1 MGLNFFENITHLNY
15 EFAKLPLI
23 LLIPFLFFSCDVTRK
38 FKNNEFLISNQSIL
52 SGDTLVRNKELYRRL
67 SQQTNSKLLGFP
79 LKLQIYNLA
88 QTNPENNFISWF
100 EKRENR
106 EKRLVT
112 LLSKRQVIQLKKS
125 WINAN
130 NSIKKTGEAPIL
142 LDIYKTE
149 NSLKRLKSW
158 YWNHGWFN
166 AEAEYEL
173 KKDSVAKTVEI
184 DYKVTPGPLYIIDTI
199 SENIESV
206 AADSLYQLIKKNN
219 RVKVGKPYNTDEFN
233 ADRDYINNYFRNH
246 GLFHFEKEFIS
257 YYADTLDNNQKINLE
272 LNISNRLENVKD
284 TVASIP
290 FKVHKISEVNVF
302 ADYDGVSNKVVDS
315 VIYKNANVYNF
326 GNLKLNPRVLSDFIF
341 IKKDSVYRDIDRART
356 NNRISETRI
365 FKYPNILYQED
376 PRDSTGTGLIANILL
391 TPKERFSTSFSI
403 DVSQSN
409 IQQFGIGFNTS
420 VLSRNVFR
428 GAETLELS
436 GRGNFGASR
445 DLGSSK
451 DQFLDI
457 LEYGADLRLNFPR
470 IIFPFSMKNII
481 KNTMSPFT
489 TASVG
494 YSTQQNIGLDRRN
507 LNATF
512 GYRWKPKDRTSYQF
526 DLMNVQ
532 FVNNLNASNFFN
544 VFRNSY
550 SELNQ
555 ISRNNISNVN
565 PDFLFEN
572 NEGELDLIIPA
583 GTQGFIEAINN
594 QDINLNSEDQRTA
607 SSLIERRERLTENN
621 LIVASNFTYDYS
633 SRRDIYDEDFSQ
645 FRGKIEWAGNLLS
658 LFADPLGLQET
669 STGNYRLFGVQFS
682 QYVKTELNFIKH
694 WDLGNQKVIATRAY
708 GGIAIPYGNANSIP
722 FPRSFF
728 GGGPNDNRG
737 WRPYDLGPGRTNAV
751 NDFNEANFKLSFNAE
766 YRFNLFGNLN
776 SALFIDAG
784 NIWNVFDS
792 VEDTDA
798 TFDGLQDLADLSVAS
813 GFGLRY
819 DIEFFV
825 IRMDLGFKT
834 YNPGSEGSKW
844 FKEYN
849 FSNVVFNFGIN
860 YPF

>member
-1 MGLNFFENITHLNY
+1 MKY
-15 EFAKLPLI
+15 ELTKLPLI
-23 LLIPFLFFSCDVTRK
+23 LLFSFLFFSCDVTRK
-38 FKNNEFLISNQSIL
+38 LKKNDFLITKQSIT
-52 SGDTLVRNKELYRRL
+52 SGDTLVTEREIYNLL
-67 SQQTNSKLLGFP
+67 SQQTNTKLLGLP

-88 QTNPENNFISWF
+88 QVEP
-100 EKRENR
+100 EKRFIHWIEKK
-106 EKRLVT
+106 EKRVDRLVSI
-112 LLSKRQVIQLKKS
+112 LSKRQVIQLKKI
-125 WINAN
+125 WVNTNNA
-130 NSIKKTGEAPIL
+130 IKKTGETPTL
-142 LDIYKTE
+142 FDKSKTE
-149 NSLKRLKSW
+149 NSLQKLEAW

-166 AEAEYEL
+166 AKANYDV
-173 KKDSVAKTVEI
+173 KRDSVAQTIEI
-184 DYKVTPGPLYIIDTI
+184 DYKVSPGNQYIIDSI
-199 SENIESV
+199 SENIESK

-219 RVKVGKPYNTDEFN
+219 TLKEGKPYNTDEFN
-233 ADRDYINNYFRNH
+233 KDRDYISNYFRNH
-246 GLFHFEKEFIS
+246 GLYHFEKEFIS
-257 YYADTLDNNQKINLE
+257 FYADTLSNNQKINLE
-272 LNISNRLENVKD
+272 LNINNRLVDIRD

-290 FKVHKISEVNVF
+290 FKVHKISQVNVF
-302 ADYDGVSNKVVDS
+302 SDYDGISTKVIDS
-315 VIYKNANVYNF
+315 VNYNNTNIYSF
-326 GNLKLNPRVLSDFIF
+326 GNLKLNPKVLSDFIF
-341 IKKDSVYRDIDRART
+341 IKKDSIYKDLDRART

-376 PRDSTGTGLIANILL
+376 PRDSTGTGLIANIML
-391 TPKERFSTSFSI
+391 TPKERFSTSFSV

-420 VLSRNVFR
+420 ILSRNIFR

-436 GRGNFGASR
+436 GRGNFGSSR
-445 DLGSSK
+445 DIGSTE

-470 IIFPFSMKNII
+470 IIFPFKTKSII
-481 KNTMSPFT
+481 KNSMSPFT
-489 TASVG
+489 TAG
-494 YSTQQNIGLDRRN
+494 IGFSTQQNIGLDRRN

-526 DLMNVQ
+526 DLMNIQ

-555 ISRNNISNVN
+555 ISRNNISEVN
-565 PDFLFEN
+565 PEFLSEN
-572 NEGELDLIIPA
+572 DEGELNLIIPE
-583 GTQGFIEAINN
+583 GTQGFIEDINN
-594 QDINLNSEDQRTA
+594 QSINLNVEDQRIA
-607 SSLIERRERLTENN
+607 NSLIERRERLTENN
-621 LIVASNFTYDYS
+621 LIVASNFTYDFS

-658 LFADPLGLQET
+658 LFAEPLKLEQTEA
-669 STGNYRLFGVQFS
+669 GNYRLFGVQFS

-694 WDLGNQKVIATRAY
+694 WDLGNHQIIATRAY
-708 GGIAIPYGNANSIP
+708 GGIAIPFGNANSIP

-737 WRPYDLGPGRTNAV
+737 WRPYDLGPGSTNAV

-766 YRFNLFGNLN
+766 YRFNLFGSLN

-784 NIWNVFDS
+784 NIWNVFDNI
-792 VEDTDA
+792 DDPAA
-798 TFDGLQDLADLSVAS
+798 TFDGLQDLSELSIAS

-819 DIEFFV
+819 DIDFFV

-834 YNPGSEGSKW
+834 YNPGNEGSKW
-844 FKEYN
+844 FKDYN
-849 FSNVVFNFGIN
+849 FSKVVFNFGIN

>member
-1 MGLNFFENITHLNY
+1 MNYGLT
-15 EFAKLPLI
+15 KLLLI
-23 LLIPFLFFSCDVTRK
+23 LLIAFLFFSCNVTRK
-38 FKNNEFLISNQSIL
+38 LEKNEFLITNQTIT
-52 SGDTLVRNKELYRRL
+52 SGDTLVTKNEIYRQL
-67 SQQTNSKLLGFP
+67 SQQTNTKLLGFP

-88 QTNPENNFISWF
+88 QAEP
-100 EKRENR
+100 EKRFINWVGKG
-106 EKRLVT
+106 EKRSERLVS
-112 LLSKRQVIQLKKS
+112 LLSKRQVIQLKKL
-125 WINAN
+125 WVNVN
-130 NSIKKTGEAPIL
+130 NSIKKTGEAPTL
-142 LDIYKTE
+142 FDQNQTE
-149 NSLKRLKSW
+149 NSLKQLEAW

-166 AEAEYEL
+166 AEAAYDI
-173 KKDSVAKTVEI
+173 KRDSIAQTVEI
-184 DYKVTPGPLYIIDTI
+184 DYKINPKSLYIIDSI
-199 SENIESV
+199 SENIESN

-219 RVKVGKPYNTDEFN
+219 RIKVGKPYNTEEFN
-233 ADRDYINNYFRNH
+233 ADRDFINTYFRNH
-246 GLFHFEKEFIS
+246 GLYHFEKEFIS
-257 YYADTLDNNQKINLE
+257 FYADTLNNKQKINLE
-272 LNISNRLENVKD
+272 LNISNRLVD
-284 TVASIP
+284 VRDSVISVP
-290 FKVHKISEVNVF
+290 FKVHKISEVNIF
-302 ADYDGVSNKVVDS
+302 ADYDGVTTEVVDS
-315 VIYKNANVYNF
+315 INYKNATIFTF
-326 GNLKLNPRVLSDFIF
+326 GNLKLNPKVLSDFIF
-341 IKKDSVYRDIDRART
+341 IKKDSIYRDIDRART

-391 TPKERFSTSFSI
+391 TPKERFSTNFSV

-420 VLSRNVFR
+420 ILSRNIFR

-436 GRGNFGASR
+436 GRGNFGSSR
-445 DLGSSK
+445 DLANSE

-470 IIFPFSMKNII
+470 IIFPFPTKNII

-489 TASVG
+489 SASVG
-494 YSTQQNIGLDRRN
+494 FSTQQNIGLDRRN

-526 DLMNVQ
+526 DLMNIQ
-532 FVNNLNASNFFN
+532 FVNNLNANNFFN

-555 ISRNNISNVN
+555 ISRNNIAEVN
-565 PDFLFEN
+565 PEFLFEN
-572 NEGELDLIIPA
+572 QEGELDLIIPS
-583 GTQGFIEAINN
+583 GTQGFIQSINN
-594 QDINLNSEDQRTA
+594 QSIILNDEDRQTA
-607 SSLIERRERLTENN
+607 NSLIERRERLTENN
-621 LIVASNFTYDYS
+621 LIVASNFTYDFS

-645 FRGKIEWAGNLLS
+645 FRGKVEWAGNLLS
-658 LFADPLGLQET
+658 LFANPLRLEET
-669 STGNYRLFGVQFS
+669 PTGNYRLFGVQFS

-694 WDLGNQKVIATRAY
+694 WDLGNQQVFATRAY

-737 WRPYDLGPGRTNAV
+737 WRPYDLGPGTTNGI

-766 YRFNLFGNLN
+766 YRFNLFGSLN
-776 SALFIDAG
+776 SALFVDAG
-784 NIWNVFDS
+784 NIWNVFDN
-792 VEDTDA
+792 VDDPAA
-798 TFDGLQDLADLSVAS
+798 TFDGLQDLSELSIAS

-844 FKEYN
+844 FKDYN
-849 FSNVVFNFGIN
+849 FSKVVFNFGIN

>member
-1 MGLNFFENITHLNY
+1 LNY
-15 EFAKLPLI
+15 RLTKLPLI
-23 LLIPFLFFSCDVTRK
+23 LLILFFFSSCDVTRK
-38 FKNNEFLISNQSIL
+38 LKGDEFLISKQSIS
-52 SGDTLVRNKELYRRL
+52 SGDTLVNNNEISRQL
-67 SQQTNSKLLGFP
+67 SQQVNSKLIGFP

-88 QTNPENNFISWF
+88 QSNPEKCFVNWVAKK
-100 EKRENR
+100 EKRED
-106 EKRLVT
+106 RLVSI
-112 LLSKRQVIQLKKS
+112 LSRRQVIQLKKT
-125 WINAN
+125 WVNINE
-130 NSIKKTGEAPIL
+130 SIKKTGEPPAL
-142 LDIYKTE
+142 YDENKTKT
-149 NSLKRLKSW
+149 SLRRLESW

-166 AEAEYEL
+166 AEANYEINR
-173 KKDSVAKTVEI
+173 DSLTKTVEVE
-184 DYKVTPGPLYIIDTI
+184 YKVKPGSLYVIDNI
-199 SENIESV
+199 SENIESPK
-206 AADSLYQLIKKNN
+206 ADSLYQLIKKNN
-219 RVKVGKPYNTDEFN
+219 KIKVGKPYNTEEFN
-233 ADRDYINNYFRNH
+233 NDRDYISTYFRNH
-246 GLFHFEKEFIS
+246 GLYHFEKEFIS
-257 YYADTLDNNQKINLE
+257 FYADTLDNNQKINLE
-272 LNISNRLENVKD
+272 LNIQNRLVDVAD
-284 TVASIP
+284 TVASTP
-290 FKVHKISEVNVF
+290 FKVHRISEVNVF
-302 ADYDGVSNKVVDS
+302 ADYDGVSTQVEDS
-315 VIYKNANVYNF
+315 VRYKNANIYSF
-326 GNLKLNPRVLSDFIF
+326 GNLKLNPKVLSDFIF
-341 IKKDSVYRDIDRART
+341 IKKDSIYRDIDRTRT

-365 FKYPNILYQED
+365 FKYPNILYKED
-376 PRDSTGTGLIANILL
+376 PRDSTGVGLIANILL
-391 TPKERFSTSFSI
+391 TPKERFSTNFSV
-403 DVSQSN
+403 DLSQSN

-420 VLSRNVFR
+420 VLSRNIFK

-436 GRGNFGASR
+436 GRGNFGSSR
-445 DLGSSK
+445 DLGNSE

-470 IIFPFSMKNII
+470 IIFPFSSKSII

-494 YSTQQNIGLDRRN
+494 FSTQQNIGLDRRN

-526 DLMNVQ
+526 DLMNIQ
-532 FVNNLNASNFFN
+532 FVNNLNAENFFN

-555 ISRNNISNVN
+555 ISRNNISDVN

-572 NEGELDLIIPA
+572 PEGQLDLIIPE
-583 GTQGFIEAINN
+583 GTQGFIRDIRN
-594 QDINLNSEDQRTA
+594 QGINLNSEDQQIA
-607 SSLIERRERLTENN
+607 NSLIERRERLTENN

-658 LFADPLGLQET
+658 LFADQLQLDET
-669 STGNYRLFGVQFS
+669 EAGNYRLFGVQYS
-682 QYVKTELNFIKH
+682 QYVKTELNLIKH
-694 WDLGNQKVIATRAY
+694 WDLGNQQVIATRAY

-737 WRPYDLGPGRTNAV
+737 WRPYDLGPGSTNAV

-766 YRFNLFGNLN
+766 YRFNLFGNMN

-784 NIWNVFDS
+784 NIWNVFDN
-792 VEDTDA
+792 VEDPAA
-798 TFDGLQDLADLSVAS
+798 TFDGLQDLSELSIAS

-834 YNPGSEGSKW
+834 YNPGNEGSKW
-844 FKEYN
+844 FKDYN
-849 FSNVVFNFGIN
+849 FNNVVFNFGIN

>member
-1 MGLNFFENITHLNY
+1 MKY

-23 LLIPFLFFSCDVTRK
+23 LITLLLFLSCDVTRK
-38 FKNNEFLISNQSIL
+38 LKSNEFLMTKQTIISQ
-52 SGDTLVRNKELYRRL
+52 DTLVTSKELYRQL
-67 SQQTNSKLLGFP
+67 SLKTNSKLLGYP
-79 LKLQIYNLA
+79 LKLHIYNLA
-88 QTNPENNFISWF
+88 QAEPETNFINWVEKK
-100 EKRENR
+100 EKRAD
-106 EKRLVT
+106 RLEA
-112 LLSKRQVIQLKKS
+112 LISKRQIIQLKKS
-125 WINAN
+125 WVNTN
-130 NSIKKTGEAPIL
+130 NLIKKTGEPPSV
-142 LDIYKTE
+142 LDDTKIE

-166 AEAEYEL
+166 TETDYEILRDSLTKTAEVRYKIKPGKL
-173 KKDSVAKTVEI
+173 YLIDSIT
-184 DYKVTPGPLYIIDTI
+184 
-199 SENIESV
+199 ENIESK

-219 RVKVGKPYNTDEFN
+219 KVKVGKPYNTQEFN
-233 ADRDYINNYFRNH
+233 ADRDYITNYFRNH
-246 GLFHFEKEFIS
+246 GLYHFEKEFIS
-257 YYADTLDNNQKINLE
+257 YYADTLNTNQKISLE
-272 LNISNRLENVKD
+272 LNILNRTKTAED
-284 TVASIP
+284 SIQSIP
-290 FKVHKISEVNVF
+290 FKVHRISEVNII
-302 ADYDGVSNKVVDS
+302 ADYDGLSSQVKDS
-315 VIYKNANVYNF
+315 VNSQNANVYNF
-326 GNLKLNPRVLSDFIF
+326 GNLKINPKVLEDFIF
-341 IKKDSVYRDIDRART
+341 IKKDSIYTDIDRSRT

-376 PRDSTGTGLIANILL
+376 PRDTTGVGLIANIML
-391 TPKERFSTSFSI
+391 TPKERFSTSFSV

-409 IQQFGIGFNTS
+409 IQQFGVGFNTS
-420 VLSRNVFR
+420 ILSRNIFR

-436 GRGNFGASR
+436 GRGNFGSSR
-445 DLGSSK
+445 DLGNTQ

-457 LEYGADLRLNFPR
+457 LEYGLDLRLNFPR
-470 IIFPFSMKNII
+470 IIFPFSVKPII
-481 KNTMSPFT
+481 QNTMSPFT
-489 TASVG
+489 TASLG

-512 GYRWKPKDRTSYQF
+512 GYRWKPKDRTSFQF
-526 DLMNVQ
+526 DLMNIQ
-532 FVNNLNASNFFN
+532 FVNNLNEDNYFN

-550 SELNQ
+550 TELNQ
-555 ISRNNISNVN
+555 VSRNNITQIN

-572 NEGELDLIIPA
+572 NDGDLSLIIPN
-583 GTQGFIEAINN
+583 GTDGLINAIVN
-594 QDINLNSEDQRTA
+594 DEINLSPEEQETVN
-607 SSLIERRERLTENN
+607 SLIERRERLTENN

-633 SRRDIYDEDFSQ
+633 TRRDIYDEDFSQ
-645 FRGKIEWAGNLLS
+645 LRAKIEWAGNLLS
-658 LFADPLGLQET
+658 LFSNPLGLEET
-669 STGNYRLFGVQFS
+669 ASGNYRLFGVQFS
-682 QYVKTELNFIKH
+682 QYVKTELNYIKH
-694 WDLGNQKVIATRAY
+694 WDLGNQQVIATRAY

-766 YRFNLFGNLN
+766 YRFNLFGSLN

-784 NIWNVFDS
+784 NIWNVFDN

-798 TFDGLQDLADLSVAS
+798 TFDGLEDLADLSIAS

-819 DIEFFV
+819 DIDFFV

-844 FKEYN
+844 FKDYN

>member
-1 MGLNFFENITHLNY
+1 MNNGLT
-15 EFAKLPLI
+15 KLLFI
-23 LLIPFLFFSCDVTRK
+23 LLIPLLFFSCDVTRK
-38 FKNNEFLISNQSIL
+38 LNNDQLLISTQNIYSK
-52 SGDTLVRNKELYRRL
+52 DNLVKNRELYRQL
-67 SQQTNSKLLGFP
+67 TQETNTKILGYP

-88 QTNPENNFISWF
+88 QLEPEQRFISWINSK
-100 EKRENR
+100 EKR
-106 EKRLVT
+106 KDRLVS
-112 LLSKRQVIQLKKS
+112 LLSKRQVIKLKKS
-125 WINAN
+125 WVGLHNA
-130 NSIKKTGEAPIL
+130 IKKTGEQPTLFDDA
-142 LDIYKTE
+142 KTE
-149 NSLKRLKSW
+149 KSLDKLESW

-166 AEAEYEL
+166 AEATYDVDP
-173 KKDSVAKTVEI
+173 DSIAKTV
-184 DYKVTPGPLYIIDTI
+184 KVNYRIQPGNQYIIDSI
-199 SENIESV
+199 SENIDSK
-206 AADSLYQLIKKNN
+206 AADTLYQLIKKNN
-219 RVKVGKPYNTDEFN
+219 SVKIGKPYNTEEFN
-233 ADRDYINNYFRNH
+233 ADRDFITNYFRNH
-246 GLFHFEKEFIS
+246 GLYHFEKEYIS
-257 YYADTLDNNQKINLE
+257 YYADTLDNDYKINLD
-272 LNISNRLENVKD
+272 LNITDRLIEVRD
-284 TVASIP
+284 TVASVP
-290 FKVHKISEVNVF
+290 FKIHRISQVNVF
-302 ADYDGVSNKVVDS
+302 ADYDGNTTKVKDS
-315 VIYKNANVYNF
+315 VVYQNTNIYSF
-326 GNLKLNPRVLSDFIF
+326 GNLKLNPKVLSDFIF

-376 PRDSTGTGLIANILL
+376 PRDTIGNGLVANILL
-391 TPKERFSTSFSI
+391 TPKERFSTNFSV

-420 VLSRNVFR
+420 LLARNVFR

-445 DLGSSK
+445 DLGNSE

-470 IIFPFSMKNII
+470 IIFPFKTRSLI

-494 YSTQQNIGLDRRN
+494 FSTQQNIGLDRRN

-526 DLMNVQ
+526 DLMNIQ

-555 ISRNNISNVN
+555 ISRNNITQVN
-565 PDFLFEN
+565 PEFLSEN
-572 NEGELDLIIPA
+572 EQGDLNLLIPEGTD
-583 GTQGFIEAINN
+583 GFINQINN
-594 QDINLNSEDQRTA
+594 QTIDLNAEEQVIA
-607 SSLIERRERLTENN
+607 NSLIERRERLTENN
-621 LIVASNFTYDYS
+621 LIVASNFTFDFS
-633 SRRDIYDEDFSQ
+633 SRRNLYDEDFSQ
-645 FRGKIEWAGNLLS
+645 FRAKIEWAGNLLS
-658 LFADPLGLQET
+658 LLSKPLGLEET
-669 STGNYRLFGVQFS
+669 QAGNYRLFGVQFS
-682 QYVKTELNFIKH
+682 QYIKPELNYIKH
-694 WDLGNQKVIATRAY
+694 WDLGSQQVIAARAY
-708 GGIAIPYGNANSIP
+708 GGIAIPFGNANSIP

-737 WRPYDLGPGRTNAV
+737 WRPYDLGPGTTNGV

-766 YRFNLFGNLN
+766 YRFNLFGSLN

-784 NIWNVFDS
+784 NIWNVFDN
-792 VEDTDA
+792 VDDPAA
-798 TFDGLQDLADLSVAS
+798 TFDGIQDLSELSIAS

-844 FKEYN
+844 FKDYN
-849 FSNVVFNFGIN
+849 FSNAVFNFGIN